1 MRRLFVFERTTKSN
15 CDISMSILLIRD
27 VDTISMGRSILSFR
41 GNRST
46 FVNYP
51 HDEFISLF
59 FFLFYFSKPSVQTL
73 IKSYLM
79 RHFIWVFTVC
89 EGICLSVSSSIPN
102 QNTYMVAIIE
112 IKLIGRLPPAIIG
125 QSTYS
130 HSRYWSSTDVIQ
142 LI

>member
-1 MRRLFVFERTTKSN
+1 MKVCLSKSN
-15 CDISMSILLIRD
+15 CEISMSILLIRD

-51 HDEFISLF
+51 RDEFISLF
-59 FFLFYFSKPSVQTL
+59 FFYFSKPSVQTL
-73 IKSYLM
+73 IKSYRI

-89 EGICLSVSSSIPN
+89 EGICLSMSSSIPN
-102 QNTYMVAIIE
+102 QNTHMVAITE
-112 IKLIGRLPPAIIG
+112 IKLIGRLPPAIIS

-130 HSRYWSSTDVIQ
+130 HSRYWSSTDVIL